1 MNCYRLLDLDTLRDV
16 DLKRKILGILSLL
29 FLDDKDVLD
38 QTRISI
44 VHVELVDWIPTLLIQ
59 PIVKDNR
66 YILNENLVLDN
77 MIYGSGNQWIL
88 TNYFLAILRA
98 FASGYISLANIFNF
112 LPLVELFR
120 EIVQFLLVEC
130 AVFTVYVVLNLSQ
143 NIFNSVIS
151 SMTLLI

>member
-120 EIVQFLLVEC
+120 EIV
-130 AVFTVYVVLNLSQ
+130 
-143 NIFNSVIS
+143 
-151 SMTLLI
+151 

>member
-112 LPLVELFR
+112 LPLVEFFR
-120 EIVQFLLVEC
+120 EIV
-130 AVFTVYVVLNLSQ
+130 
-143 NIFNSVIS
+143 
-151 SMTLLI
+151 

>member
-1 MNCYRLLDLDTLRDV
+1 MNSYRLLDLDTLRDV

-38 QTRISI
+38 QTGISI

-59 PIVKDNR
+59 PIVEDNW

-77 MIYGSGNQWIL
+77 MINGSGNQWIL
-88 TNYFLAILRA
+88 THYFLNILRA

-112 LPLVELFR
+112 LPLVEFFR
-120 EIVQFLLVEC
+120 EIV
-130 AVFTVYVVLNLSQ
+130 
-143 NIFNSVIS
+143 
-151 SMTLLI
+151 

>member
-98 FASGYISLANIFNF
+98 FACGYISLANIFNF

-120 EIVQFLLVEC
+120 EIV
-130 AVFTVYVVLNLSQ
+130 
-143 NIFNSVIS
+143 
-151 SMTLLI
+151 

>member
-38 QTRISI
+38 QTGISI

-59 PIVKDNR
+59 PIVEDNR

-98 FASGYISLANIFNF
+98 FASRYISLANIFYF

-120 EIVQFLLVEC
+120 EIV
-130 AVFTVYVVLNLSQ
+130 
-143 NIFNSVIS
+143 
-151 SMTLLI
+151 

>member
-66 YILNENLVLDN
+66 YILNENLVLN
-77 MIYGSGNQWIL
+77 NVIYGSGNQWIL

-120 EIVQFLLVEC
+120 EIV
-130 AVFTVYVVLNLSQ
+130 
-143 NIFNSVIS
+143 
-151 SMTLLI
+151 